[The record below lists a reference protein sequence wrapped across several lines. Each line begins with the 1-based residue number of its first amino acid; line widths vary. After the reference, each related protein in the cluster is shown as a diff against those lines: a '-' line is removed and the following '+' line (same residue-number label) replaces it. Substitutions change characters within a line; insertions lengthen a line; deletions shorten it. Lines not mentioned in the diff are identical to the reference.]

1 MAWIQM
7 RDFWTFRPTEVQE
20 NKRHLFECRDSKS
33 DTGHS
38 LLVHVAA
45 SHSGI
50 VNGNRR
56 FYRPDKMQE
65 SVHTWLPQKAS
76 DGTVLRTAR
85 PVLISHDEKGDVLGR
100 VLEAKYIDESW
111 KYATEFPVVKDFL
124 FYQRDGRKRH
134 DLYRSVDWIVDNLVD
149 LDEYTGLGYTD
160 LGIRITN
167 PEAIRK
173 VLADE
178 YLTVSI
184 GFKTDAAVCSLCHTD
199 WAKDGKCGHKL
210 GEIEDGRHMFLI
222 AGAMVNEELS
232 FINFAADPF
241 ATTLSKKVLTDS
253 LEKAFFLGLPIN
265 EQNTFA
271 ANGLQL
277 TDGLIFEADL
287 QAAEEPM
294 FDLQAAEESID
305 VDTAITQL
313 DLSAVTA
320 ELKSKDLTRSRAYT
334 LKDSLA
340 AWTPESDEDKSKKRS
355 LVSTVNVKIRV
366 NKWDKVEDA
375 QAASESAVAEE
386 LNTLMEDAKKSVE
399 PGPSGQS
406 KGVSKKSAEKAK
418 EFQQKEIASKPEHK
432 EDDDECECAEC
443 EADRAKSLKKKDSVE
458 EGTTCDLEGGC
469 DWTDWVAADQAE
481 ADYFADADG
490 LYAEMELE
498 MDGAVKDGL
507 LPQDLITDAKLS
519 SEKRNKLSKGSF
531 CGPNRS
537 FPVPDCAHVTAAR
550 RLIGRAKISDG
561 TKSKILACVDGKSK
575 TLKCEVPAKKATDGA
590 ATIAAT
596 DSAAR
601 EVRAAKFVDSVK
613 LKDAAEKK
621 EVPPEQRSRLVDI
634 IKELDK
640 SYDALPKDA
649 PYSYDVRWILRSAV
663 RAVLTDWDADDEVTW
678 ALQRLAGNKDHVV
691 LTRAEVDEKDETIN
705 GLMSEKDALSA
716 EVTALKDSRN
726 LMLASTKKS
735 LAQQIV
741 MSNVLKG
748 QDGYK
753 DLSQE
758 QISEKIDTLSKRHI
772 TSLRDSVS
780 DILSGLKWTDSQTAA
795 PKPAEATGAVDD
807 KTQIS
812 ETAPVGE
819 RLTDAA
825 QAEADEAHE
834 RFLTKL
840 RFMTPL
846 EQLRLL
852 GQIKFDS
859 AQTK

>member
-1 MAWIQM
+1 
-7 RDFWTFRPTEVQE
+7 
-20 NKRHLFECRDSKS
+20 
-33 DTGHS
+33 
-38 LLVHVAA
+38 
-45 SHSGI
+45 
-50 VNGNRR
+50 
-56 FYRPDKMQE
+56 
-65 SVHTWLPQKAS
+65 
-76 DGTVLRTAR
+76 
-85 PVLISHDEKGDVLGR
+85 
-100 VLEAKYIDESW
+100 
-111 KYATEFPVVKDFL
+111 
-124 FYQRDGRKRH
+124 
-134 DLYRSVDWIVDNLVD
+134 
-149 LDEYTGLGYTD
+149 
-160 LGIRITN
+160 
-167 PEAIRK
+167 
-173 VLADE
+173 
-178 YLTVSI
+178 
-184 GFKTDAAVCSLCHTD
+184 
-199 WAKDGKCGHKL
+199 
-210 GEIEDGRHMFLI
+210 
-222 AGAMVNEELS
+222 MVNEELS

-305 VDTAITQL
+305 VNKATTQL
-313 DLSAVTA
+313 DFSAITV
-320 ELKSKDLTRSRAYT
+320 ELKSKDLTRDRAYS

-355 LVSTVNVKIRV
+355 LVSTVNAKIRV

-406 KGVSKKSAEKAK
+406 KGVSKKSAEKTK

-443 EADRAKSLKKKDSVE
+443 EAERAKSLKKKDSVE
-458 EGTTCDLEGGC
+458 AGTCDIEGGC

-481 ADYFADADG
+481 TDYFADADG

-507 LPQDLITDAKLS
+507 IPQDLITDAKLS
-519 SEKRNKLSKGSF
+519 TEKRKKLPKSSF
-531 CGPNRS
+531 CGPNGS
-537 FPVPDCAHVTAAR
+537 FPIPDCAHVTAGR
-550 RLIGRAKISDG
+550 RLIGRAKISDS
-561 TKSKILACVDGKSK
+561 TKSKILACIDGKSK
-575 TLKCEVPAKKATDGA
+575 TLKCEVVSSKK
-590 ATIAAT
+590 T
-596 DSAAR
+596 DSAAASISATYSAALDA
-601 EVRAAKFVDSVK
+601 RAAKFIDSVVM
-613 LKDAAEKK
+613 KDAAEKK
-621 EVPPEQRSRLVDI
+621 QVPPEQRARLVDI
-634 IKELDK
+634 IKELDR

-649 PYSYDVRWILRSAV
+649 LYSYDVRWILRSAV
-663 RAVLTDWDADDEVTW
+663 RAVLTDWDADDEVAW

-705 GLMSEKDALSA
+705 GLMSEKDALA
-716 EVTALKDSRN
+716 TEVTALKDSRN
-726 LMLASTKKS
+726 LMLVSTKKA

-758 QISEKIDTLSKRHI
+758 QISEKIYTLSKRHI

-780 DILSGLKWTDSQTAA
+780 DILSGMKWTDSQTAA